1 MQGVTR
7 IFLTKIPFFREVI
20 VSSFTCEA
28 CGMQNA
34 ELQPASRIQDKGCIH
49 TVSIQTPQVQ
59 LQSMA
64 QVCQS
69 SQVQSMTQIS
79 QSSHVQSMTQI
90 SQSSQ
95 VQSITRISQSHQN
108 QSIEVSQTSQVQTMA
123 QVTHSPQNQ
132 SIEVSQTSQAQ
143 SIEIDQLSQGD
154 VVFFNV
160 GVTVFV
166 GVSAL
171 FWL

>member
-1 MQGVTR
+1 MPLVFYVLVCVGVMGEGGRELCCLNLPFIQFNDEFENNYIVVVFVYVYMQGVTR

-95 VQSITRISQSHQN
+95 V
-108 QSIEVSQTSQVQTMA
+108 
-123 QVTHSPQNQ
+123 
-132 SIEVSQTSQAQ
+132 
-143 SIEIDQLSQGD
+143 
-154 VVFFNV
+154 
-160 GVTVFV
+160 
-166 GVSAL
+166 
-171 FWL
+171 